1 MRGKT
6 REKGVFITVPGD
18 ISLFKRNSTAKA
30 NFKTHQNIPIDL
42 AKSWMFSSAS
52 ALDVNKNTE
61 CVLILYNIY
70 CFHVVREDGRHSS
83 SSEKES
89 F

>member
-6 REKGVFITVPGD
+6 REKGVFITFPGD
-18 ISLFKRNSTAKA
+18 ISLFKRKSNAKT
-30 NFKTHQNIPIDL
+30 NFKAHQNNAIHIPIDL

-61 CVLILYNIY
+61 CVLI
-70 CFHVVREDGRHSS
+70 
-83 SSEKES
+83 
-89 F
+89 